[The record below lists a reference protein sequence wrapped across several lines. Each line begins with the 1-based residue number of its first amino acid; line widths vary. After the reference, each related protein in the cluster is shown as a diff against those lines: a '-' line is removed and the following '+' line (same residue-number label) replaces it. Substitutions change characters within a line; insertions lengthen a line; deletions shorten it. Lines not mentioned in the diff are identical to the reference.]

1 MIARRRLRVPAGLA
15 AAVVLTACG
24 GGDVEGSASPA
35 SSPSGSSASGSASES
50 SGSPSSGS
58 GSSPSGSATGTDL
71 APGLLPAEAFG
82 PGAQVTPLTEQQL
95 RQSSTAA
102 GASTEG
108 LQVSPPE
115 CDQAVQ
121 GTQPSFDE
129 YDDVAAQVAVV
140 GTTTTVQALVSGGP
154 AEDAVA
160 GFDDALEGCREV
172 QVTSPEVGTITI
184 SFPEIDVPDLGDGSA
199 GIGFTTTV
207 TGPDGQQ
214 VSVPALVGA
223 VQDGDRALV
232 LVSTDT
238 AGAQLDPA
246 AFTGLL
252 QDAFDAQAAALD

>member
-1 MIARRRLRVPAGLA
+1 MITRRRLRVPAGLA
-15 AAVVLTACG
+15 AAVVVLTACG

-35 SSPSGSSASGSASES
+35 SSPSGSSASGS
-50 SGSPSSGS
+50 SGS
-58 GSSPSGSATGTDL
+58 GSSASSSPSGSATGTDL

-82 PGAQVTPLTEQQL
+82 PGAQVTPLTELQL
-95 RQSSTAA
+95 QQSSTAA

-160 GFDDALEGCREV
+160 GFDDGLEGCREV

-184 SFPEIDVPDLGDGSA
+184 SFAEIDVPDLGDGSA

-207 TGPDGQQ
+207 AGPDGQQ

-238 AGAQLDPA
+238 AGGQLDPA